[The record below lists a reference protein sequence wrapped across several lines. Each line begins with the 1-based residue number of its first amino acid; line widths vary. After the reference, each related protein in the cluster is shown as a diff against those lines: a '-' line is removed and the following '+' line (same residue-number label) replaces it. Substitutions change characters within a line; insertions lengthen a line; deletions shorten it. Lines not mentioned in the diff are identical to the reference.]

1 MITFQRGFFLNIIY
15 LEVVFDLL
23 ARNLGGVSKKT
34 IKVCH
39 VLCKTAK

>member
-1 MITFQRGFFLNIIY
+1 MITFQRDFFLNRIY

-23 ARNLGGVSKKT
+23 ARNLGGASKKT

-39 VLCKTAK
+39 VLGKTAK